1 LNKNKKQ
8 GEIFFADGKLKRRLP
23 IEIVIEETEKKEK
36 PKKETKNNTE
46 QGWVIFGAALAIPY
60 ALGGLIIFL
69 IMGFTLYSIKE
80 AEVIS
85 NTISIFLK
93 QGSAGMWLVG
103 YFILSIPAI
112 LYMIVSILKQIL
124 GKAGHKNNAL

>member
-1 LNKNKKQ
+1 MNKNKKQ